1 MNLLVTNTGTTTA
14 YVIIR
19 ALRPHAQKIIA
30 TAVRGRRSK
39 AAYSRLV
46 DKRYYVPSPE
56 EDWKAGNITK
66 ENTEREEA
74 YIQAIQSICETEK
87 IDTIYPSHDAYVYV
101 FSKNKERF
109 KKIGVLIPIPDYET
123 VITPLDKYRTTQAA
137 QRVGFPC
144 PRTYLPESDE
154 HLERIAE
161 ELGFPL
167 MVRPRFT
174 SGGQGMEMVK
184 DLTGLLE
191 KTRLVRAKQGLP
203 MIQEYIPGRRNHSQ
217 SSFRLVVDKG
227 GALKVCFCTRR
238 LLNLLRLG
246 SNHTKAQELSPPG
259 PYLEVV
265 TKLIREIG
273 FWGGVSVA
281 TKVDPRDGLP
291 KLMEINVRFGTRLWH
306 MTELGINAPL
316 MCIQIAKGEKV
327 QSVEDYP
334 TGTIFTE
341 PIEELMQLGFWLF
354 DSLFYKFSTRVLRRP
369 IGPLTAPMSWK
380 EVIRSYREMYSSNKT
395 RVPNPYFRF
404 FLQDPFVSIMAWYG
418 EFWLL
423 LGRRKELGQ

>member
-19 ALRPHAQKIIA
+19 ALRPHARKIIA
-30 TAVRGRRSK
+30 TAVRGQGSK

-46 DKRYYVPSPE
+46 DKRYYVPSPV

-74 YIQAIQSICETEK
+74 YIQAIRNVCETQE

-109 KKIGVLIPIPDYET
+109 RKMGVLIPIPDYET

-167 MVRPRFT
+167 MIRPRFT
-174 SGGQGMEMVK
+174 SGGEGMEMVT

-191 KTRLVRAKQGLP
+191 KTRLLRAKRGIP
-203 MIQEYIPGRRNHSQ
+203 MIQEYIPGRRNHSE
-217 SSFRLVVDKG
+217 SSFRLVVDKDG
-227 GALKVCFCTRR
+227 DVKVCFCTRR

-246 SNHTKAQELSPPG
+246 SSHAKAHELSPPG

-265 TKLIREIG
+265 TKLIRETG

-316 MCIQIAKGEKV
+316 MCIQIAKGERIQGVK
-327 QSVEDYP
+327 DYP
-334 TGTIFTE
+334 VGTVFTE
-341 PIEELMQLGFWLF
+341 PVEELLQLGFWLL
-354 DSLFYKFSTRVLRRP
+354 DSLFYNFSTRVLRRTV
-369 IGPLTAPMSWK
+369 GPTTAPMSWK
-380 EVIRSYREMYSSNKT
+380 QVIRSYRAMYSNKA
-395 RVPNPYFRF
+395 RVPNPYFRY
-404 FLQDPFVSIMAWYG
+404 FLQDPFVSIKAWHG
-418 EFWLL
+418 ELKLL
-423 LGRRKELGQ
+423 LERRKELGQ

>member
-30 TAVRGRRSK
+30 TEIQGLRSR

-46 DKRYYVPSPE
+46 DKRYYVPSPM

-74 YIQAIQSICETEK
+74 YIQAIQNICETEK

-101 FSKNKERF
+101 FSKNNELF
-109 KKIGVLIPIPDYET
+109 KKMGVLIPIPDYET

-137 QRVGFPC
+137 ERVGFPC
-144 PRTYLPESDE
+144 PRTYLPESDK
-154 HLERIAE
+154 HLKRIAE
-161 ELGFPL
+161 DLGFPL

-174 SGGQGMEMVK
+174 SGGRGMEMVK
-184 DLTGLLE
+184 DLAELLE

-217 SSFRLVVDKG
+217 SSFRLVVDKEG
-227 GALKVCFCTRR
+227 DLKVCFCTRR

-246 SNHTKAQELSPPG
+246 SGHTKAQELSPPG
-259 PYLEVV
+259 SYLEVV
-265 TKLIREIG
+265 TKLIHEIG
-273 FWGGVSVA
+273 IWGGVSVA

-291 KLMEINVRFGTRLWH
+291 KLMEINMRFGTRLWH

-327 QSVEDYP
+327 ESVEEYP

-341 PIEELMQLGFWLF
+341 PVEELLQSGFWLF
-354 DSLFYKFSTRVLRRP
+354 DSLFYNLSTRVLRRP
-369 IGPLTAPMSWK
+369 VGPVTAPMSWK
-380 EVIRSYREMYSSNKT
+380 QVIQSYREM
-395 RVPNPYFRF
+395 RIPDQIGHLFRSK
-404 FLQDPFVSIMAWYG
+404 PATP
-418 EFWLL
+418 
-423 LGRRKELGQ
+423 LGLG